1 MGVVIHGNDRH
12 RSLRE
17 AQSQVDLI
25 QCFRGILSGLPF
37 KIVYEH
43 GYGHQDKNISWNL
56 LTLLQQLNIIA
67 NQLAKDALWR
77 TFCLQPVYLIQSSLR
92 ELSDFHQWSQS
103 HILDLFFR
111 LIFNSL
117 VKEAASIGNSGLL
130 RCTLPLPPLPHNPA
144 VSTST
149 MMT

>member
-77 TFCLQPVYLIQSSLR
+77 TFASSQFISSNLPF
-92 ELSDFHQWSQS
+92 ES
-103 HILDLFFR
+103 FR
-111 LIFNSL
+111 IFINGRKVTS
-117 VKEAASIGNSGLL
+117 SISSSG
-130 RCTLPLPPLPHNPA
+130 
-144 VSTST
+144 
-149 MMT
+149 